1 MNIYIPYTYLI
12 GWSKLN
18 TFYYGRRT
26 AKNCHPN
33 EFWNK
38 YFTSSKYVKEFVKN
52 NGEPDIIEIRKTF
65 PNNPKSCCVW
75 ECKVLGRM
83 DVQHDSRFLNNRN
96 GDHTWDTTGMV
107 SVYDENNKIFCISND
122 HPDYL
127 SGKYNSIFK
136 GKVIVK
142 DINDNTFV
150 VSVSDPMYIS
160 GELKPIYTGTKQSKE
175 TIEKRVKHIRGIPK
189 SEEHNRK
196 NSESHKGKTRFI
208 TDEWK
213 LNISNGMKSKPKL
226 LCPNC
231 TKEVGWHKSHLKAH
245 INSNNCKRI
254 NDKVITKGDIVMCLV
269 CLLESNDKP
278 NTIKN
283 HGIYCKQNPDRIIK
297 TSKSVA
303 VYECPIC
310 GQKISG
316 KGNLKQHQ
324 NGSKCSTLNSV
335 ISQNMI

>member
-1 MNIYIPYTYLI
+1 MDIYIPYTYLI

-65 PNNPKSCCVW
+65 PNNPKSCIVW
-75 ECKVLGRM
+75 ECKVLDRM
-83 DVQHDSRFLNNRN
+83 DVQHDSRFLNRRS
-96 GDHTWDTTGMV
+96 GDYKWDTTGMV
-107 SVYDENNKIFCISND
+107 TIYDDSGKTRSICNND
-122 HPDYL
+122 PDYI
-127 SGKYNSIFK
+127 SGKYVSIRK
-136 GKVIVK
+136 GKITVK
-142 DINDNTFV
+142 DSDGNILI
-150 VSVSDPMYIS
+150 VSIKDPRYIS
-160 GELKPIYTGTKQSKE
+160 GELKHIYFGTKQSKE
-175 TIEKRVKHIRGIPK
+175 TIENRAKHLRGVPK

-196 NSESHKGKTRFI
+196 NSESHKGKYRI
-208 TDEWK
+208 LTDDWK
-213 LNISNGMKSKPKL
+213 LNISNGMRNKPKL
-226 LCPNC
+226 VCPKC
-231 TKEVGWHKSHLKAH
+231 SKEVGWHKSHLKLH

-269 CLLESNDKP
+269 CLLESTDKP
-278 NTIKN
+278 NTLKN
-283 HGIYCKQNPDRIIK
+283 HGIYCKKNPDRIIK
-297 TSKSVA
+297 NPKSVA
-303 VYECPIC
+303 VYDCPIC

-324 NGSKCSTLNSV
+324 NGSKCSTKNSV